1 MADVLDLSQRL
12 QGAEAFGNVPAPLQ
26 TALFLGAMA
35 LIPAALVTLTSFTRI
50 IIVLSFVLTPFLLIG
65 ATGSTGREILA
76 SASLAGLSVRALV
89 RDAARLPPAQRCGA
103 EVVQG
108 DVRDV
113 ESLRLALR
121 GASAV
126 VSVLGTPLT
135 LKPVS
140 LLSVGTRAIVEAMSA
155 AGVRRLLCVTGMGA
169 GDSRGH
175 GGFMYDRILLPAL
188 LGRIYADKDRQEAIV
203 RASPLD
209 WVLVRPA
216 LLTNEPGQHRYRRI
230 ERFAPGERMTRIARA
245 DVAHF
250 LVEELRTPS
259 FHRTTVNLSD

>member
-1 MADVLDLSQRL
+1 MS
-12 QGAEAFGNVPAPLQ
+12 
-26 TALFLGAMA
+26 
-35 LIPAALVTLTSFTRI
+35 TS
-50 IIVLSFVLTPFLLIG
+50 PFLLIG
-65 ATGSTGREILA
+65 ATGPTGRAILA
-76 SASLAGLSVRALV
+76 AASLAGLPVRALV
-89 RDAARLPPAQRCGA
+89 RDSARLPQAQRCGA

-113 ESLRLALR
+113 ESVRLALR
-121 GASAV
+121 GTSAV
-126 VSVLGTPLT
+126 VSALGTPLT

-140 LLSVGTRAIVEAMSA
+140 LLSVGTRTLVEGMGAV
-155 AGVRRLLCVTGMGA
+155 GVRRLLCITGMGA

-175 GGFMYDRILLPAL
+175 GGFTYDRIVLPAL

-203 RASPLD
+203 RASSLD

-250 LVEELRTPS
+250 LVEELHTPS